1 MEVVFDG
8 FEKVIFVVLELCL
21 ACVGDLV
28 RFEN

>member
-1 MEVVFDG
+1 LIALKKSF
-8 FEKVIFVVLELCL
+8 FIVLELCL